1 MRFVRQLALD
11 ADVPLVDPRRLEVEG
26 RGVERQASDTGRR
39 PAPPLRSCSRP
50 HWSVELSTPG
60 ALAIMSNTM
69 LPCGRS

>member
-1 MRFVRQLALD
+1 MKFRKSFCWTPRFHCVTFGGSKSNTVGLSPRVGSGSPP
-11 ADVPLVDPRRLEVEG
+11 ADV
-26 RGVERQASDTGRR
+26 S
-39 PAPPLRSCSRP
+39 SCNRP